1 MSALCV
7 AMVCCYIRCCRV
19 AENPVETCQLVYN
32 HLQKL
37 LAIITPK
44 MEESK
49 GQERE
54 RRAGHVRGE
63 RTSAESP
70 ESPDSS
76 PGHELPLLPGE
87 RLANSQSG
95 RLVVLNVTV

>member
-1 MSALCV
+1 METCQLVYNHLQKLLIYNHLAP
-7 AMVCCYIRCCRV
+7 CRV

-49 GQERE
+49 GQSAVT
-54 RRAGHVRGE
+54 RAH
-63 RTSAESP
+63 TS
-70 ESPDSS
+70 DT
-76 PGHELPLLPGE
+76 
-87 RLANSQSG
+87 
-95 RLVVLNVTV
+95 LN